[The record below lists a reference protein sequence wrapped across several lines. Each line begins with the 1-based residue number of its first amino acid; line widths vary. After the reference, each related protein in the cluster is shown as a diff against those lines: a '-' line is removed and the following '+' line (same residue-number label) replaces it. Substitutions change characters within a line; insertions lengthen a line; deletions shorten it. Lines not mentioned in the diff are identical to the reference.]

1 MCMLCVVPPNVIP
14 SKDKLENSAL
24 NNPHGFGYAIAVRSE
39 KRIHSFRTMNADEC
53 ISKFLE
59 DRAKYPEGYA
69 IWHARF
75 ATHGSNTLDNCHPF
89 MVGKDERSYLAHNG
103 ILSVIEDNKDD
114 RSDTRIFAEDL
125 LPAIGGV
132 RSLDNTQV
140 WNMLEDFTTGS
151 KVAVLT
157 VNPSAK
163 HELYLFHEEKGMVDK
178 SGVWWSNDT
187 CYLTSWQNSYN
198 KALANPYPNPYQTTF
213 DEEEAFLECTVCE
226 AVFDYWEAMGKGT
239 DSWCSICGSCFECK
253 SHKASCLCYKP
264 SKPYENRTKEG
275 VPSWGW

>member
-1 MCMLCVVPPNVIP
+1 MCMLCVVPPNTTP
-14 SKDKLENSAL
+14 SRDKLENSAL

-75 ATHGSNTLDNCHPF
+75 ATHGSNTLENCHPF

-114 RSDTRIFAEDL
+114 MSDTRIFAQDL
-125 LPAIGGV
+125 LPFIGGV
-132 RSLDNTQV
+132 RSLDNNQV

-151 KVAVLT
+151 KIAILT

-163 HELYLFHEEKGMVDK
+163 HELYLLHEEKGMLDE

-187 CYLTSWQNSYN
+187 CYLTSWQSAYN
-198 KALANPYPNPYQTTF
+198 NTLAKPYSNPYQTTF
-213 DEEEAFLECTVCE
+213 DEEETFLECTVCE
-226 AVFDYWEAMGKGT
+226 AVFEYWEAMKTGT
-239 DSWCSICGSCFECK
+239 DSWCNVCGSCFECK
-253 SHKASCLCYKP
+253 SYKSACMCYVP
-264 SKPYENRTKEG
+264 SKSYDYRTKEG